1 MQDKNLFWKV
11 LFIVLVILWSVYQ
24 IYPPSKQLKGG
35 IDLVG
40 GYSLLYEID
49 TSGLKNTAGLSTRVM
64 ERLKQR
70 VDPDGVRN
78 LVWRP
83 VGDTRLE
90 IQMPLP
96 PKETIE
102 MRKKFRAAM
111 DALVKTNVRVSEVE
125 RALSLPANKRQK
137 ALARLVRG
145 VPERKEIL
153 KELVKAYDAWMAAR
167 KGHKDKS
174 VIEDLE
180 RNYEAV
186 LDKLLATNFDIKEFN
201 DVLELGMGL
210 SERQRDL
217 ESLKKK
223 YPSRIK
229 LIENAIKAYADWAKV
244 KGPLDNPS
252 DLMRLLRGQ
261 GVLEFHILAT
271 SSVENPDEFADYIK
285 RLEEKGP
292 RVRPEDEFAWYEVQ
306 KEDAIKVG
314 IKRQWGGKWWVLAY
328 YKDPMKV
335 LDKSRPDWKL
345 TEAYPTRD
353 SNGMPAVGFEFNDV
367 GASYFLEL
375 TRNNLKR
382 YLCIILDGK
391 AISAPMIQSAIS
403 KRGIITGKFTDEEI
417 KYLVSTLN
425 AGSLDARLKD
435 NPIAVHSIGPSLG
448 QDNRRAGLR
457 AAVYGLIAVAG
468 FMAIYYLWAGLIA
481 DFALVMNLLLLLA
494 VMAALEATFTMAG
507 IAGVILTMGMAVDA
521 NVLIYERMREESER
535 VQSLRLI
542 IKNGYDKALS
552 TIVDAN
558 VTTLITSVVLYY
570 IGTEEIKGFAL
581 VLALGLII
589 NMFTALFVTRV
600 VFNLL
605 VHWKVIKSLPML
617 RFFRK
622 PSIDWMGKQKYFWFI
637 SISLIIVA
645 LITFPA
651 RGQDKYGIEF
661 RGGTSIQVEL
671 KKAGL
676 LSIEQVRKEVSQAGD
691 DLIASADDIEKSKL
705 MPVSGR
711 KDVYDVKFSGITAH
725 RFEAAIVSFMED
737 NLEKGSVKV
746 VDGET
751 IEFQVK
757 SSGKKHLSLDE
768 VRALLKK
775 VAEATRKTGRDLKI
789 AQVQS
794 VGKEHKR
801 YEIVTVATAQQLVI
815 DAILSK
821 LGPYLNIQQAIQ
833 FDPDIKVYPIEKK
846 SLRDVIG
853 DPNAP
858 GYVPDY
864 LRGVA
869 MVVDKLSP
877 AVTTSQ
883 LRDRIISMRLQPDFS
898 KLQWRD
904 FDIIGLKPA
913 SGQDIVNL
921 PEEKVKYV
929 KVAVVVYDPNY
940 IYDEDPK
947 LWKSQLVEPE
957 LNLLQEALSRTSELQ
972 KVTQFAAQVAEQAR
986 NAAFLALIVAFGAII
1001 MYLWIRFGTPRHG
1014 VAAIIA
1020 LLHDVTIAVAF
1031 VMLAQYFYDSA
1042 VGKALMLRDFK
1053 IDLAMI
1059 AAFLTVIGYSV
1070 NDTIVVYDRIR
1081 ENKGKLRD
1089 INRGII
1095 NESINQTLTRT
1106 ILTSLTTLMVMVILY
1121 VFGGEGAHGFSY
1133 VMIIGTMVGTYS
1145 SIAIASPLLI
1155 GWLGD
1160 FGKGKGQS
1168 SK

>member
-11 LFIVLVILWSVYQ
+11 AFIVLVILWSVYQ

-49 TSGLKNTAGLSTRVM
+49 TTGLKNTAGLATRVM

-111 DALVKTNVRVSEVE
+111 DALIKTNVRISELE
-125 RALSLPANKRQK
+125 RALNLKGKQRER
-137 ALARLVRG
+137 ALAELVRG
-145 VPERKEIL
+145 VPERKKIFADI
-153 KELVKAYDAWMAAR
+153 VKAYDAWMSAR
-167 KGHKDKS
+167 KANKDKS
-174 VIEDLE
+174 ILEDLE
-180 RNYEAV
+180 ENYEAE

-201 DVLELGMGL
+201 EVLELDIGL
-210 SERQRDL
+210 SERKKDL
-217 ESLKKK
+217 EKIKKK
-223 YPSRIK
+223 YPSRVG
-229 LIENAIKAYADWAKV
+229 LIENAIKAYAEWSKV

-306 KEDAIKVG
+306 KEDAIKAG

-335 LDKSRPDWKL
+335 LDNSRPDWKL

-353 SNGMPAVGFEFNDV
+353 ANGMPAVGFEFNDV

-382 YLCIILDGK
+382 YLCIVLDGK

-448 QDNRRAGLR
+448 QDNRRAGMR
-457 AAVYGLIAVAG
+457 AAIYGLIAVGA
-468 FMAIYYLWAGLIA
+468 FMGVYYLWAGMIA
-481 DFALVMNLLLLLA
+481 DFALVMNLLMLLA

-521 NVLIYERMREESER
+521 NVLIYERMREESEK

-558 VTTLITSVVLYY
+558 VTTLITSIVLYY

-581 VLALGLII
+581 VLALGLVI

-600 VFNLL
+600 VFTLL

-617 RFFRK
+617 RFFKK
-622 PSIDWMGKQKYFWFI
+622 PSIDWMGKQKYFWFV
-637 SISLIIVA
+637 SIALIIVA
-645 LITFPA
+645 LVTFPA

-671 KKAGL
+671 KSPGL
-676 LSIEQVRKEVSQAGD
+676 LSIEQVREKVAQAGKE
-691 DLIASADDIEKSKL
+691 LVKSGDIIENVKL
-705 MPVSGR
+705 LPVPQR
-711 KDVYDVKFSGITAH
+711 KDVYDVKFRGITA
-725 RFEAAIVSFMED
+725 RRLEAAMLSFMED
-737 NLEKGSVKV
+737 SIEKGSLKII
-746 VDGET
+746 DSET
-751 IEFQVK
+751 IEFK
-757 SSGKKHLSLDE
+757 TKTLGKHHLSTDDVKGLI
-768 VRALLKK
+768 KK
-775 VAEATRKTGRDLKI
+775 VADDTRKTGKDLI
-789 AQVQS
+789 GGQVQS
-794 VGKEHKR
+794 VGKENKR

-815 DAILSK
+815 DAILSV
-821 LGPYLNIQQAIQ
+821 LGPDLNIQQAIK

-853 DPNAP
+853 DPSAP

-864 LRGVA
+864 MGGVA

-877 AVTTSQ
+877 AVTTGQ
-883 LRDRIISMRLQPDFS
+883 LRDRIIAMRLQPDFS

-904 FDIIGLKPA
+904 FDIIGLKA
-913 SGQDIVNL
+913 AGGQDIASL
-921 PEEKVKYV
+921 PEDKIKYV
-929 KVAVVVYDPNY
+929 KVAVVVFDPNY
-940 IYDEDPK
+940 LYDEDAK

-1001 MYLWIRFGTPRHG
+1001 MYLWVRFGTPRHG

-1031 VMLAQYFYDSA
+1031 VMLAQYFYDS
-1042 VGKALMLRDFK
+1042 VIGKALMLKDFK

-1081 ENKGKLRD
+1081 ENKGKLRE
-1089 INRGII
+1089 ITPAII

-1106 ILTSLTTLMVMVILY
+1106 ILTTLTTLLVMVILY
-1121 VFGGEGAHGFSY
+1121 IFGGDGAHGFSY

-1155 GWLGD
+1155 GWLGS
-1160 FGKGKGQS
+1160 FGKKN
-1168 SK
+1168 

>member
-1 MQDKNLFWKV
+1 MQDKNLYWK
-11 LFIVLVILWSVYQ
+11 LAFTVLVILWSVYQ

-49 TSGLKNTAGLSTRVM
+49 TTGLKNTSNLSTRVM

-78 LVWRP
+78 LIWRP

-96 PKETIE
+96 PKQTIE

-111 DALVKTNVRVSEVE
+111 DALVATNVKISELE
-125 RALSLPANKRQK
+125 RALNLKGKQREQ
-137 ALARLVRG
+137 ALAKLIRG
-145 VPERKEIL
+145 VHERKKIL
-153 KELVKAYDAWMAAR
+153 QAIEKAYDAWMQAR
-167 KGHKDKS
+167 RSKKDP
-174 VIEDLE
+174 VIVSDLE
-180 RNYEAV
+180 QNYEAE
-186 LDKLLATNFDIKEFN
+186 LDKLLATNFDIKNFN
-201 DVLELGMGL
+201 DTLELDLGL
-210 SERQRDL
+210 TTRKKAL
-217 ESLKKK
+217 EKIKRK
-223 YPSRIK
+223 YPSRVA
-229 LIENAIKAYADWAKV
+229 LIDNAIKAYTEWSKV
-244 KGPLDNPS
+244 KGPLDNPA

-292 RVRPEDEFAWYEVQ
+292 RVRPEDEFAWYEVE
-306 KEDAIKVG
+306 KPDAIKAG

-335 LDKSRPDWKL
+335 LDNSKPDWKL

-353 SNGMPAVGFEFNDV
+353 ANGMPAVGFEFNDV

-382 YLCIILDGK
+382 YLCIVLDGK

-403 KRGIITGKFTDEEI
+403 KRGIITGKFTDEDI
-417 KYLVSTLN
+417 KYMVSTLN

-435 NPIAVHSIGPSLG
+435 TPIAVHSIGPSLG
-448 QDNRRAGLR
+448 QDNRRAGMR
-457 AAVYGLIAVAG
+457 AAIYGLIAVVA
-468 FMAIYYLWAGLIA
+468 FMTIYYLWAGLIA
-481 DFALVMNLLLLLA
+481 DFALAMNLLMLLA

-521 NVLIYERMREESER
+521 NVLIYERMREESSK

-581 VLALGLII
+581 VLALGLVI

-600 VFNLL
+600 AFSLL
-605 VHWKVIKSLPML
+605 VQWKVIKSLPML
-617 RFFRK
+617 QFFKK
-622 PSIDWMGKQKYFWFI
+622 PSVNWMGKQKYFWLV
-637 SISLIIVA
+637 SISLIVIG

-661 RGGTSIQVEL
+661 RGGTSMQIEL
-671 KKAGL
+671 KKPGL
-676 LSIEQVRKEVSQAGD
+676 LGIKQVREKVAQAGQELISSGDAIEQT
-691 DLIASADDIEKSKL
+691 KL
-705 MPVSGR
+705 APIPQR
-711 KDVYDVKFSGITAH
+711 KDAYTLKFKNISA
-725 RFEAAIVSFMED
+725 RRLEAALISFMED
-737 NLEKGSVKV
+737 YLEKGSLKI
-746 VDGET
+746 VDSET
-751 IEFQVK
+751 IVFKVK
-757 SSGKKHLSLDE
+757 SLPKGHLSRDD
-768 VRALLKK
+768 VKALIKK
-775 VAEATRKTGRDLKI
+775 VADDTRKTGKDLAI

-794 VGKEHKR
+794 VGTKKTQF
-801 YEIVTVATAQQLVI
+801 EIVTVATAQQLVI
-815 DAILSK
+815 DAILST
-821 LGPYLNIQQAIQ
+821 LGPDLNIQQAIK
-833 FDPDIKVYPIEKK
+833 FDPDIKVYPIVKK

-853 DPNAP
+853 DPKAP

-864 LRGVA
+864 LGGVA
-869 MVVDKLSP
+869 FVVDKLDP
-877 AVTTSQ
+877 AITTPK
-883 LRDRIISMRLQPDFS
+883 LRDRIIAMRLQPDFA

-904 FDIIGLKPA
+904 FDIIGLTPA
-913 SGQDIVNL
+913 AGQDVVHL
-921 PEEKVKYV
+921 PDDKIKYTR
-929 KVAVVVYDPNY
+929 VAVVVTDPNY
-940 IYDEDPK
+940 LYDEDPK
-947 LWKSQLVEPE
+947 LWRSGLVEPE

-1001 MYLWIRFGTPRHG
+1001 MYLWVRFGTPRHG

-1031 VMLAQYFYDSA
+1031 VMLAEYFYDT
-1042 VGKALMLRDFK
+1042 VIGKALMLSDFK
-1053 IDLAMI
+1053 INLAMI

-1081 ENKGKLRD
+1081 ENKGKLRE
-1089 INRGII
+1089 ITPTII
-1095 NESINQTLTRT
+1095 NESINQTLSRT
-1106 ILTSLTTLMVMVILY
+1106 ILTSLTTLLVMVILY
-1121 VFGGEGAHGFSY
+1121 IFGGEGAHGFSY

-1155 GWLGD
+1155 GWLGS
-1160 FGKGKGQS
+1160 FGKRTEPSGK
-1168 SK
+1168 